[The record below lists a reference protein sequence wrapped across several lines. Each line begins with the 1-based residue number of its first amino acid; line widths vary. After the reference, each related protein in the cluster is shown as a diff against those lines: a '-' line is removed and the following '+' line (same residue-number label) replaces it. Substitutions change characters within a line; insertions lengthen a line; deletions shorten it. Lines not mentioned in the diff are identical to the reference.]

1 MKCEFEYNL
10 LRMQNDIFTT
20 MPVHKAY
27 FKAAMPVVMGMV
39 ISLVYNLVDTW
50 FIARTQDTSLVAGVS
65 LCAPVFSLMIALG
78 DIFGLGASTAISRF
92 LGQKDYEKTARM
104 SSFAIYAAIGT
115 GVVSALIL
123 LALRYPILHLLGARD
138 DTLSFAMQYYIW
150 IAIGAPAI
158 ILNIVPNNLLRT
170 EGFAGKAMVC
180 TIIGSIINI
189 ILDPI
194 FIFTLHMGAAG
205 AAIATVLSNIIS
217 DLLFFEAIRRHAS
230 YLSLDIHK
238 AKAEKDLVRE
248 MLFIGIPASITNTM
262 QSLAVL
268 LTNRF
273 LLPYGTD
280 QIAAF
285 GIAAKVNMVSVL
297 IMVGFAFGAQPLL
310 GYSYGAR
317 DNKRLKE
324 VIRFDI
330 TVECV
335 TAFLFLIISMIF
347 APQLI
352 QMFIH
357 QPDVVKAGENI
368 LRCMMATAPAI
379 GIVLVC
385 TTLFQ
390 AEGRAMPAFIL
401 SISRQGVFLILF
413 LVLLSALFGYWG
425 VLLAQ
430 AAADLATLLVGL
442 GLLKKSA

>member
-1 MKCEFEYNL
+1 
-10 LRMQNDIFTT
+10 MQNEIFTT

-27 FKAAMPVVMGMV
+27 FKAALPVVMGMV
-39 ISLVYNLVDTW
+39 VSLVYNLVDTW
-50 FIARTQDTSLVAGVS
+50 FIAQTQNTSLVAGVS
-65 LCAPVFSLMIALG
+65 LCAPIFSLMIAFG

-92 LGQKDYEKTARM
+92 LGQKEYDKTSKM
-104 SSFAIYAAIGT
+104 SSFAIYASIGT
-115 GVVSALIL
+115 GIVTALVL
-123 LALRYPILHLLGARD
+123 VLLRYPILHLLGARE
-138 DTLSFAMQYYIW
+138 DTIQYAMSYYIW

-170 EGFAGKAMVC
+170 EGFAGTAMIC
-180 TIIGSIINI
+180 TIIGSVCNI

-205 AAIATVLSNIIS
+205 AAVATVISNAIS
-217 DLLFFEAIRRHAS
+217 DILFLYVIHHRAN
-230 YLSLDIHK
+230 YLSLDIHQ
-238 AKAEKDLVRE
+238 AKAQKQLVKE
-248 MLFIGIPASITNTM
+248 MLVIGIPASITNTM

-273 LLPYGTD
+273 LLPYGTS
-280 QIAAF
+280 QIAGY

-310 GYSYGAR
+310 GYSYGAK
-317 DNKRLKE
+317 DKTRLNE

-330 TVECV
+330 MVECI
-335 TAFLFLIISMIF
+335 TAFIFLIVSMIF

-352 QMFIH
+352 RLFI
-357 QPDVVKAGENI
+357 QQADVVTAGKNI
-368 LRCMMATAPAI
+368 LRCMMATTPAI

-390 AEGRAMPAFIL
+390 AEGRAMPAFVL
-401 SISRQGVFLILF
+401 SISRQGIFLILF
-413 LVLLSALFGYWG
+413 LLVLSAIFGYWG

-430 AAADLATLLVGL
+430 AAADIATLLIGL
-442 GLLKKSA
+442 AFLKKTTA